1 MALPSGY
8 AAVGQSL
15 SPNMIRT
22 RRCAMSL
29 AACHAAD
36 MTTYTITAR
45 AAHDGYDIAIVG
57 SDGARQTL
65 LGFRTEAEAEAWIE
79 QDKRLNTA
87 EDPFRVPT
95 RRHDRP

>member
-1 MALPSGY
+1 
-8 AAVGQSL
+8 
-15 SPNMIRT
+15 
-22 RRCAMSL
+22 
-29 AACHAAD
+29 